1 MRFVSLNRG
10 VLYDERR
17 CWPSHQCTGDA
28 EWQRPTWSAGVSGW
42 ETGDDGPAAVAGKLL
57 DDGFRCRAPV
67 GLVAPAHLSNHEPG
81 APGERPGEPQLHQEP
96 METVRPL
103 VHVLEKQDRADRR

>member
-17 CWPSHQCTGDA
+17 CWPSLQCTGDA

-42 ETGDDGPAAVAGKLL
+42 ESGDDRPAAVTRELL
-57 DDGFRCRAPV
+57 DDGLRRRAYAR
-67 GLVAPAHLSNHEPG
+67 LVASAHSAKYEAR
-81 APGERPGEPQLHQEP
+81 APGEAPGEPQLHQQP
-96 METVRPL
+96 MEPVRPL
-103 VHVLEKQDRADRR
+103 VHVFEKQD